1 MEQNAALFQKNRK
14 PHSLI
19 KVIVGR
25 SNIYNFKIYLKERKK
40 NIKFPLEQKKKKKKN
55 EKQKQTNKQTNKKE
69 LNECVY
75 NFSVD
80 YRTFDNVL
88 KECLSDY

>member
-1 MEQNAALFQKNRK
+1 MRATAFYLSMLQKYISSKPAIFQNIFQ
-14 PHSLI
+14 L
-19 KVIVGR
+19 VTW
-25 SNIYNFKIYLKERKK
+25 
-40 NIKFPLEQKKKKKKN
+40 KKKTKKRKT
-55 EKQKQTNKQTNKKE
+55 KANKQTNKKE

-88 KECLSDY
+88 KEYLSDH

>member
-1 MEQNAALFQKNRK
+1 M
-14 PHSLI
+14 
-19 KVIVGR
+19 
-25 SNIYNFKIYLKERKK
+25 
-40 NIKFPLEQKKKKKKN
+40 KKKKQKN

>member
-1 MEQNAALFQKNRK
+1 M
-14 PHSLI
+14 
-19 KVIVGR
+19 
-25 SNIYNFKIYLKERKK
+25 
-40 NIKFPLEQKKKKKKN
+40 KKKN
-55 EKQKQTNKQTNKKE
+55 KKTKNKSKQTNKQTNKKE

-88 KECLSDY
+88 KERLSDY

>member
-1 MEQNAALFQKNRK
+1 MRATAFYLSMLQKYISSKPAIFQNIFQ
-14 PHSLI
+14 L
-19 KVIVGR
+19 VTW
-25 SNIYNFKIYLKERKK
+25 
-40 NIKFPLEQKKKKKKN
+40 KKKN
-55 EKQKQTNKQTNKKE
+55 KKTKNKSKQTNKQTNKKE

>member
-1 MEQNAALFQKNRK
+1 MRATAFYLSMLQKYISSKPAIFQNIFQ
-14 PHSLI
+14 L
-19 KVIVGR
+19 VTW
-25 SNIYNFKIYLKERKK
+25 
-40 NIKFPLEQKKKKKKN
+40 KKKQKN

>member
-1 MEQNAALFQKNRK
+1 MRATAFYLSMLQKYISSKPAIFQNIFQ
-14 PHSLI
+14 L
-19 KVIVGR
+19 VTW
-25 SNIYNFKIYLKERKK
+25 
-40 NIKFPLEQKKKKKKN
+40 KKKKQKN

>member
-1 MEQNAALFQKNRK
+1 MRATAFYLSMLQKIYQFK
-14 PHSLI
+14 A
-19 KVIVGR
+19 
-25 SNIYNFKIYLKERKK
+25 SNISEYFSASNM
-40 NIKFPLEQKKKKKKN
+40 KKKKQKN